1 MRAHDKMAAIAR
13 AAIARAAVAWFAML
27 PCAVAAVSVGTAS
40 SPVLA
45 GSALATTDLRK
56 TDLMIR
62 AAKGQP
68 VERTPVWLFRQ
79 AGRHL
84 PEYQAYKEQRSK
96 NFVQLLEDPRDV
108 AECTLQPLRRYDLDA
123 AILFS
128 DILVVPQALGIE
140 VTMPG
145 GKGIQVP
152 QPISTPAEA
161 RALLARGADVDVR
174 VGLAHV
180 LEAVSLIREKLCE
193 KVPLIGFSAAPWT
206 LFYYMVGGSGRKNT
220 DSGERW
226 LREQPE
232 LSAALLDL
240 LTDVVIEYTSA
251 QIVAGAQLMQVFEAM
266 GEHITPASMHKHA
279 MPAMRKIVAELKS
292 RHPDTPVMVFSR
304 DATYCNDELLA
315 AGYDVVTLD
324 CATDRAQARREALA
338 RGRAVQGNLDP
349 ALLRRAEG
357 GSEAAVRVETERMLR
372 ALGPDR
378 LIANLGSGLMGNE
391 DTALCD
397 TFVTEV
403 HQISE
408 RLFAEARG

>member
-1 MRAHDKMAAIAR
+1 MLHVLLLAGGPAVAR
-13 AAIARAAVAWFAML
+13 AVGVGAAL
-27 PCAVAAVSVGTAS
+27 
-40 SPVLA
+40 SPVLP
-45 GSALATTDLRK
+45 GSALASSDARKADL
-56 TDLMIR
+56 IVR

-84 PEYQAYKEQRSK
+84 PEYQAYKQARGK
-96 NFVQLLEDPRDV
+96 NFVQLLDDPRDV

-152 QPISTPAEA
+152 RPLSTPAEA
-161 RALLARGADVDVR
+161 RELLARGADVDVR
-174 VGLAHV
+174 IGLAHV
-180 LEAVSLIREKLCE
+180 LEAVSLIRERLDGV
-193 KVPLIGFSAAPWT
+193 VPLIGFSAAPWT

-220 DSGERW
+220 DAGERW
-226 LREQPE
+226 LREEPE

-240 LTDVVIEYTSA
+240 LTDVVVEYASA
-251 QIVAGAQLMQVFEAM
+251 QVVCGAQLVQIFEAM
-266 GEHITPASMHKHA
+266 GEHISRESMGA
-279 MPAMRKIVAELKS
+279 FALPAMRKIVGALKA

-324 CATDRAQARREALA
+324 CATERAQARREALA
-338 RGRAVQGNLDP
+338 RGKALQGNFNP

-357 GSEAAVRVETERMLR
+357 GSEEAVRAETARMLR

-378 LIANLGSGLMGNE
+378 LIANLGSGLEGTE
-391 DTALCD
+391 DPTLCD
-397 TFVTEV
+397 AFVNDV
-403 HQISE
+403 HRLSE
-408 RLFAEARG
+408 AMLAESA

>member
-1 MRAHDKMAAIAR
+1 MALFLLQLACSG
-13 AAIARAAVAWFAML
+13 AAGL
-27 PCAVAAVSVGTAS
+27 GVGAAS
-40 SPVLA
+40 SPLLPR
-45 GSALATTDLRK
+45 SALATSDARK
-56 TDLMIR
+56 ADLMLR
-62 AAKGQP
+62 AAKGLP

-84 PEYQAYKEQRSK
+84 PEYQAYKQLRSK
-96 NFVQLLEDPRDV
+96 NFVELLEDPRDV

-128 DILVVPQALGIE
+128 DILVVPQALGVE

-152 QPISTPAEA
+152 RPLSTPAEA

-180 LEAVSLIREKLCE
+180 LEAVSLIRERLGG

-206 LFYYMVGGSGRKNT
+206 LFYYMVGGSGTKNT

-232 LSAALLDL
+232 LSAALLEL
-240 LTDVVIEYTSA
+240 LTGVVVEYASA
-251 QIVAGAQLMQVFEAM
+251 QIVAGAQLVQIFEAM
-266 GEHITPASMHKHA
+266 GEHISPASMEAFA
-279 MPAMRKIVAELKS
+279 MPAMRTIVAELKR
-292 RHPDTPVMVFSR
+292 RHPDVPMLAFCR
-304 DATYCNDELLA
+304 DATYCNAQLLA
-315 AGYDVVTLD
+315 VGYDVVTLD

-338 RGRAVQGNLDP
+338 AGKALQGNLDP
-349 ALLRRAEG
+349 ALLRRGEG
-357 GSEAAVRVETERMLR
+357 GSEEALAAETERMLR

-378 LIANLGSGLMGNE
+378 LIANLGAGLMGTE
-391 DTALCD
+391 DPALCD
-397 TFVTEV
+397 AFVTNV

-408 RLFAEARG
+408 RLLAEQRGGA